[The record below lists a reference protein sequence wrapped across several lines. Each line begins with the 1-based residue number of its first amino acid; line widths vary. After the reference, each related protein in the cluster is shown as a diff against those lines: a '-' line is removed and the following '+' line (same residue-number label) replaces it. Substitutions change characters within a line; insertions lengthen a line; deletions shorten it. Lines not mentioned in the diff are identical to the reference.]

1 MPKISTAD
9 FRNGLTIKINSDLF
23 TIIEFQHVK
32 PGKGGAFVRTK
43 LKGIL
48 TGKVL
53 DRTFRAGENAES
65 VRVERHPYQYL
76 YNDGSAYHFMHV
88 QTYEQIALNEAQ
100 VDKPAFMKE
109 SQEVIMVIDADADQ
123 ILFTELPDHVILQV
137 TQTEPGVRGDTAQ
150 GASKPATLESGVTI
164 QVPLF
169 INEGDLV
176 KVDSRDGTYSE
187 RVKS

>member
-1 MPKISTAD
+1 
-9 FRNGLTIKINSDLF
+9 
-23 TIIEFQHVK
+23 
-32 PGKGGAFVRTK
+32 
-43 LKGIL
+43 
-48 TGKVL
+48 
-53 DRTFRAGENAES
+53 
-65 VRVERHPYQYL
+65 
-76 YNDGSAYHFMHV
+76 MHV
-88 QTYEQIALNEAQ
+88 QSYEQVALNEPQ
-100 VDKPAFMKE
+100 VDKPDFMKE

-169 INEGDLV
+169 INEGDFV
-176 KVDSRDGTYSE
+176 KVDSRNGTYSE